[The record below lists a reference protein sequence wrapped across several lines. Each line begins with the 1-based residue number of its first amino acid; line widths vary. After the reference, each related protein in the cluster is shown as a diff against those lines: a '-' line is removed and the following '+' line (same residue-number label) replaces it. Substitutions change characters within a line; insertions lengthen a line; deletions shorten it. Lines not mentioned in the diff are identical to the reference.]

1 MASLLKKG
9 QETGETG
16 VDNGRQAPGQAEKG
30 VSCNNGKI
38 WERGRES
45 HMSSHLFFENSYLC
59 WTCWKQLN
67 SGLLTIGLKKKWREG
82 RKEGR
87 KEVEEGG
94 REEEGEE
101 KQNFHFKKFLLKTT
115 FWTVSS
121 ISQCSHLILAAWLIS
136 WFSGKLSCH
145 LVPTWLFYR
154 HEYAVLTK
162 CEMAAEEVKYNSSW
176 RVAPSPPLSQ
186 RWRNPVEKLSSF
198 PHKKREWGS
207 LLWAFFTSTEASE
220 PVFRAGVDGNGCAS
234 TVFCDAH
241 AAPLKLK
248 SSGCGMDLW
257 VLSRA
262 WLSST
267 CVVEHPLV
275 QELILTLYALSPHQS
290 YEVVGPSIPF

>member
-1 MASLLKKG
+1 MAGRLL
-9 QETGETG
+9 
-16 VDNGRQAPGQAEKG
+16 DRQRR
-30 VSCNNGKI
+30 VSVSWNNGKI

-45 HMSSHLFFENSYLC
+45 HMSSHLFFENSHLG

-67 SGLLTIGLKKKWREG
+67 SGFLTTGLKKEWREG

-87 KEVEEGG
+87 KEGEEGG
-94 REEEGEE
+94 REEEGGE
-101 KQNFHFKKFLLKTT
+101 KESFHFKKFLLKTT

-162 CEMAAEEVKYNSSW
+162 CEMAAEEVKYIILSDVLLQALHCLKDEETQW
-176 RVAPSPPLSQ
+176 RTFPPFPIKKEREVHFFGRFSHGLKVLSQ
-186 RWRNPVEKLSSF
+186 PVG
-198 PHKKREWGS
+198 RERMGMGAPPRFS
-207 LLWAFFTSTEASE
+207 VMPTQLPEAPE
-220 PVFRAGVDGNGCAS
+220 QRLR
-234 TVFCDAH
+234 H
-241 AAPLKLK
+241 
-248 SSGCGMDLW
+248 DLW

-267 CVVEHPLV
+267 RVFEHPLV

-290 YEVVGPSIPF
+290 QEVVGPSIPF